1 MGPGGWQ
8 VFKRIELSIEVPVQ
22 LCAFL
27 FKTRARFGRVLV
39 LALLSCALGLL
50 PRAWADA
57 LAVPELSSWVVDKAQ
72 VLTPEQRLVLDQ
84 MLQQFEQRKGAQ
96 IFMLTIPSLEGEDID
111 SYAVRVFEDWGVGR
125 ASTDDG
131 VLLVAAIEDRQLRIE
146 VGYGLEGVIPD
157 IVAGRIIREQI
168 APAFQQGAYAQ
179 GLMAAAT
186 QLMQRIE
193 GEDLP
198 APERFEGAVD
208 AYDGPEGLEVII
220 IVAILFGFA
229 FLVPPVPA
237 AAAVGIF
244 IFTIFES
251 LGWAVGAAMVA
262 FLISSVGSLWRFGP
276 DSDTRYATGNRSTT
290 RRRHDHWGGGGL
302 GGGGGMGG
310 GIGGGGASGGG
321 GGSGGGGASGGW

>member
-1 MGPGGWQ
+1 MP
-8 VFKRIELSIEVPVQ
+8 

-27 FKTRARFGRVLV
+27 YETRARFGRVLV
-39 LALLSCALGLL
+39 FALLSCALGLL
-50 PRAWADA
+50 PRAWADS
-57 LAVPELSSWVVDKAQ
+57 LAVPELSSWIVDEAQ
-72 VLTPEQRLVLDQ
+72 VLTPEQRQALDQ
-84 MLQQFEQRKGAQ
+84 VLRQFEQQKGAQ

-125 ASTDDG
+125 QSTDDG
-131 VLLVAAIEDRQLRIE
+131 VLLVAAIEDRKLRIE

-157 IVAGRIIREQI
+157 IVAGRIIREQV
-168 APAFQQGAYAQ
+168 APAFQQEAYAQ

-198 APERFEGAVD
+198 APEQSQGGVD
-208 AYDGPEGLEVII
+208 EYDGPEGFEIVI

-244 IFTIFES
+244 IFIIFEA

-276 DSDTRYATGNRSTT
+276 DSDTRYATGNRSTS
-290 RRRHDHWGGGGL
+290 RRRHDHWGGGGGF
-302 GGGGGMGG
+302 GGGGGIGG
-310 GIGGGGASGGG
+310 GGMGGGGASGGG
-321 GGSGGGGASGGW
+321 GSSGGGGASGGW

>member
-1 MGPGGWQ
+1 MKLE
-8 VFKRIELSIEVPVQ
+8 VRVLLSIFFHKKNDDP
-22 LCAFL
+22 
-27 FKTRARFGRVLV
+27 RALNGRTWLGRWLLLV
-39 LALLSCALGLL
+39 CLSCVLGWM
-50 PRAWADA
+50 PRAGAED
-57 LAVPELSSWVVDKAQ
+57 LAVPELSGWVVDEAQ
-72 VLTPEQRLVLDQ
+72 VLTGEQRQALDQ
-84 MLQQFEQRKGAQ
+84 MLQQFEQQKGAQ
-96 IFMLTIPSLEGEDID
+96 IFMLTLPSLKGEDID

-125 ASTDDG
+125 QATDDG
-131 VLLVAAIEDRQLRIE
+131 VLLVAAIEDRKLRIE

-168 APAFQQGAYAQ
+168 APAFQQEAYAQ

-193 GEDLP
+193 AEDLP
-198 APERFEGAVD
+198 APESSEGATAD
-208 AYDGPEGLEVII
+208 DGPEGMEILII
-220 IVAILFGFA
+220 LAILFGFA

-244 IFTIFES
+244 VFTIFEA

-276 DSDTRYATGNRSTT
+276 DSDTRYASGNRSAA
-290 RRRHDHWGGGGL
+290 RRRHDHWGGGGF

-310 GIGGGGASGGG
+310 GGIGGGGGASGGG
-321 GGSGGGGASGGW
+321 GSSGGGGASGGW

>member
-1 MGPGGWQ
+1 M
-8 VFKRIELSIEVPVQ
+8 Q

-27 FKTRARFGRVLV
+27 SETRVRFGHVLV
-39 LALLSCALGLL
+39 LALLSCVLGLL
-50 PRAWADA
+50 PRAWADS
-57 LAVPELSSWVVDKAQ
+57 LAVPELSSWIVDEAQ
-72 VLTPEQRLVLDQ
+72 VLTSEQRQALDQ
-84 MLQQFEQRKGAQ
+84 MLQQFEQQKGAQ

-125 ASTDDG
+125 ESTDDG
-131 VLLVAAIEDRQLRIE
+131 VLLVAAIEDRKLRIE
-146 VGYGLEGVIPD
+146 VGYGLEGAIPD

-168 APAFQQGAYAQ
+168 APAFQQEAYAQ

-198 APERFEGAVD
+198 VPEQSEGAVD
-208 AYDGPEGLEVII
+208 EYDGPEGFEIII

-244 IFTIFES
+244 IFTMFEA

-276 DSDTRYATGNRSTT
+276 DSDTRYATGNRSAA
-290 RRRHDHWGGGGL
+290 RHRHDHWGGF
-302 GGGGGMGG
+302 GGGGGIGG
-310 GIGGGGASGGG
+310 GGMGGGGASGGG
-321 GGSGGGGASGGW
+321 GSSGGGGASGGW